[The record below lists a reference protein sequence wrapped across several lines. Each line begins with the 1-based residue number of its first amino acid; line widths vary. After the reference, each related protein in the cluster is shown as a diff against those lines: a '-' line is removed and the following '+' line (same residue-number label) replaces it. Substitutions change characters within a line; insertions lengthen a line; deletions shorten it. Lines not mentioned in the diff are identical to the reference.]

1 MLDGSFEKNARFIVV
16 GGDDGLLHIQGEI
29 DTDLLSKNDKTQ
41 LLEQPAE
48 SYYMHYERPVNTKLE
63 RAATREWLWEG

>member
-16 GGDDGLLHIQGEI
+16 GGDDGLLHIRGEI
-29 DTDLLSKNDKTQ
+29 DTELLSKNDKTQ

-48 SYYMHYERPVNTKLE
+48 SYY
-63 RAATREWLWEG
+63 